1 MKTKIISITSLNL
14 VLSLT
19 VLFNYSILSLL
30 FLFTLILT
38 GLAVALHLVYL
49 AVNNTRM
56 EMDSRK
62 QFEEVSTQTITSL
75 LASLHAV
82 QVRTFDSLVHLVC
95 FVDPLK
101 SVCFY
106 IVLHL
111 LVAWIWVLNVSDMT
125 FIWITSNIALA
136 ADFFWPL
143 IQDRAESVVLKLPL
157 VARLC
162 AKKDK

>member
-1 MKTKIISITSLNL
+1 MKNKIISLTSLNL

-62 QFEEVSTQTITSL
+62 QFEEVST
-75 LASLHAV
+75 
-82 QVRTFDSLVHLVC
+82 
-95 FVDPLK
+95 
-101 SVCFY
+101 
-106 IVLHL
+106 
-111 LVAWIWVLNVSDMT
+111 
-125 FIWITSNIALA
+125 
-136 ADFFWPL
+136 
-143 IQDRAESVVLKLPL
+143 
-157 VARLC
+157 
-162 AKKDK
+162 